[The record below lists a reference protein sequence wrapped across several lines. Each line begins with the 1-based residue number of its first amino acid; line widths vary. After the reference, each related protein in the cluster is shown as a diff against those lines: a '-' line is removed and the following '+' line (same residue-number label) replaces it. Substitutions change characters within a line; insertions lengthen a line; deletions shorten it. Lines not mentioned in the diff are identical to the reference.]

1 MTRLNQTPSA
11 LFGTVFRRTLRGV
24 VMAWLFGVVTVF
36 GSEVTRRFDIPAGT
50 AEATLKTFC
59 EQSGAE
65 LLFSNEVAGG
75 VKTNPVKGDYSAG
88 QAVNLLLAGTELQAI
103 KDEKSGL
110 VRIARISR
118 EKGAA
123 EKKASSRPA
132 DAGAAET
139 PEVATKEEIVTLTP
153 FSVSTAADNSFG
165 AKQATTGSLVAL
177 DIARSPFTIMAI
189 DNRMIEDLQ
198 LVTFDDVARYTTI
211 NSTAGQNET
220 ANARGF
226 NLQPLRNGYAPG
238 GRVYITAAYERVEVL
253 KGPNSVLYGLSN
265 PGGGI
270 NYISKR
276 PTFKKT
282 TKVSASVGSDSLIQG
297 MLDTTAPIEIGGN
310 KLVAYRL
317 VIAGSDK
324 KGSFPDQ
331 FAKYDV
337 VAPSLTIRPFNGL
350 EVTAEY
356 EKLHRDRS
364 MLNVAPIVNGTFDLT
379 NLGRGRSINFAGAD
393 SVERNTQDSY
403 NLSGTYSLQDWVT
416 VRAQYNSSKRIY
428 PGLSTWS
435 QDNAN
440 QRPQFNDNSNSIHGY
455 NTDMLLPYSFKDRV
469 KGSLLLGSE
478 FNTNYFVTPQ
488 YRFTNANVAN
498 ALLFPAGI
506 ANATPTQLRFRNTAD
521 AANGYPIATIADIKQ
536 PVYFRGNGGDV
547 TSEFTNHRAVN
558 TLKFFD
564 ERLMVLAGY
573 SWAEVT
579 SIGAAP
585 TRTVQSQKANPYQ
598 LATMVDLLQNRG
610 VVDYLRAYGQ
620 NATSFRNQFARDA
633 YLNPVPPNRGKI
645 TEFGLKFGLFRDRLT
660 GSVAYFDQL
669 QVDLAQVVPVQAVDN
684 PATPADERV
693 ANSISIASG
702 KESSEGVEFRLD
714 YQVTSGWTVAVDGC
728 FFHGGV
734 VQDEVIVA
742 RKGLAL
748 ANAPTRSIA
757 FIQRYSFSNALKG
770 LSVGHSVNYKNAY
783 SVSNN
788 SIANSLRVV
797 PSATLVD
804 LFAKYETKLWGR
816 RVGFNLKASNLADK
830 NYLLANGRWGEPM
843 NWMFSMNTAF

>member
-1 MTRLNQTPSA
+1 MTDSNPPPSA
-11 LFGTVFRRTLRGV
+11 LSGNALGRMMR
-24 VMAWLFGVVTVF
+24 AVVTALLLGAATTF
-36 GSEVTRRFDIPAGT
+36 ASEVIRAFDIPAGA
-50 AEATLKTFC
+50 AEETLKVFC
-59 EQSGAE
+59 SQAGAE
-65 LLFSNEVAGG
+65 LLFSAEVAAG
-75 VKTNPVKGDYSAG
+75 VRTNSVKGEYSADK
-88 QAVNLLLAGTELQAI
+88 AVNLLLAGTELQAI
-103 KDEKSGL
+103 KDPKSGL
-110 VRIARISR
+110 VRIARVARDKETS
-118 EKGAA
+118 
-123 EKKASSRPA
+123 EKKALGRPA
-132 DAGAAET
+132 EAGAAAAAGLAARD
-139 PEVATKEEIVTLTP
+139 EVVALSP
-153 FSVSTAADNSFG
+153 FSVSTSADNTFG

-177 DIARSPFTIMAI
+177 DIAKSPFTIMAI

-198 LVTFDDVARYTTI
+198 LVTFDDVARYTTV

-238 GRVYITAAYERVEVL
+238 GRIYITAAYERVEVL

-282 TKVSASVGSDSLIQG
+282 TKVSVSAGTDSLIQG
-297 MLDTTAPIEIGGN
+297 MLDTTAPVEIGGR
-310 KLVAYRL
+310 KVFAYRL
-317 VIAGSDK
+317 VVAASDRN
-324 KGSFPDQ
+324 GSFPDQ
-331 FAKYDV
+331 FANYDV
-337 VAPSLTIRPFNGL
+337 IAPSLTIRPLNGL
-350 EVTAEY
+350 ELTAEY
-356 EKLHRDRS
+356 EKLHRDRTT
-364 MLNVAPIVNGTFDLT
+364 LNVAPIVGGTFDLT

-393 SVERNTQDSY
+393 SVERNTQDCY
-403 NLSGTYSLQDWVT
+403 NLSGTYSLQDWLT
-416 VRAQYNSSKRIY
+416 VRAQYNSSQRIY
-428 PGLSTWS
+428 PGFSTWN
-435 QDNAN
+435 QDSGT

-455 NTDMLLPYSFKDRV
+455 NTDVLLRYGLKDRV

-498 ALLFPAGI
+498 NLLFPAGI
-506 ANATPTQLRFRNTAD
+506 ANATPAQLRFRNTAD
-521 AANGYPIATIADIKQ
+521 AAGGYPIATLADIKQ
-536 PVYFRGNGGDV
+536 PIYFRGNGGDI

-579 SIGAAP
+579 NIGAAP

-610 VVDYLRAYGQ
+610 VIDYLRAYGQ
-620 NATSFRNQFARDA
+620 KATSFRNQFARDA

-645 TEFGLKFGLFRDRLT
+645 TEFGLKFGLFKDRLT
-660 GSVAYFDQL
+660 GSVAYFNQL
-669 QVDLAQVVPVQAVDN
+669 QVNLAQTIPAQAVDN

-702 KESSEGVEFRLD
+702 KESSEGMEFRLD
-714 YQVTSGWTVAVDGC
+714 YQVTSGWTLALDGC

-734 VQDEVIVA
+734 VQDEVLVA
-742 RKGLAL
+742 RKGLPL

-757 FIQRYSFSNALKG
+757 FIQRYSFSGTLKG
-770 LSVGHSVNYKNAY
+770 LSIGQSVNYKNAY

-788 SIANSLRVV
+788 SVANSLRIV
-797 PSATLVD
+797 PSASLLDV
-804 LFAKYETKLWGR
+804 FAKYDTRLWGR
-816 RVGFNLKASNLADK
+816 RVGFNLKASNLTDK
-830 NYLLANGRWGEPM
+830 NYLLSNGRWGEPM
-843 NWMFSMNTAF
+843 NWLFSMNTTF